1 MKKFYI
7 LLSLFP
13 LMNLKAQDVQKQP
26 IKLSE
31 NVSMQLGGFIR
42 VDAFHDSRLNSD
54 ATEGAFLIYP
64 LAKQNDAWGNDKNAV
79 SSANIT
85 ALASRLSA
93 KFFGPDVLGAQTS
106 ALLEFEFSGSS
117 SGTSS
122 LSKLR
127 HAWAKLSWPQH
138 ELLMG
143 RTWHPM
149 FSTSIMPAVI
159 SLNTGSPFV
168 VFNRSEQIRYSYK
181 PGIITLTAAAAYQT
195 DYQSYGQGSKGES
208 VKSMTY
214 QRKANLPDLSFVAE
228 YNANGLTAGF
238 AANYKRI
245 KPADSIAVHSA
256 GAPLNSKIKTDVN
269 MGSASAMFF
278 AKYQHGL
285 LTAMANGLFAQNM
298 GESLMP
304 GGYALIKNRTTIN
317 NEEYSPT
324 NHIIT
329 WANIVYGKQWEF
341 SLFAGYLKNLGTSA
355 KTTLS
360 GYFYGRSNDIDHLYR
375 ISTHVKYAVGRIQI
389 CPEIEYTSV
398 AYGKVD
404 YSNHMKVTNTYNV
417 SNTRFLLVSFFNF

>member
-1 MKKFYI
+1 
-7 LLSLFP
+7 
-13 LMNLKAQDVQKQP
+13 MNLKAQDIQKQP
-26 IKLSE
+26 VKLGE
-31 NVSMQLGGFIR
+31 NVLMQLGGFIR
-42 VDAFHDSRLNSD
+42 VDAFHDTRLNSD
-54 ATEGAFLIYP
+54 ASEGAFLMYP
-64 LAKQNDAWGNDKNAV
+64 LAKQNDAWGNDKNAAA
-79 SSANIT
+79 SSNIT

-93 KFFGPDVLGAQTS
+93 KFFGPEVLGAQTS
-106 ALLEFEFSGSS
+106 ALLEFDFSGSS

-149 FSTSIMPAVI
+149 FSTSVMPAVV

-168 VFNRSEQIRYSYK
+168 VFNRSEQIRYSFK
-181 PGIITLTAAAAYQT
+181 PGAITLTAAAVYQT
-195 DYQSYGQGSKGES
+195 DYQSFGQGTKGES

-214 QRKANLPDLSFVAE
+214 QRKADIPDLSLIAE
-228 YNANGLTAGF
+228 YNSNSITAGF

-245 KPADSIAVHSA
+245 KPADSIAIYSDGVPFS
-256 GAPLNSKIKTDVN
+256 SKIKTNVN
-269 MGSASAMFF
+269 VGSASAMVF

-285 LTAMANGLFAQNM
+285 FTAMANGLYAQNM

-304 GGYALIKNRTTIN
+304 GGYALTTNRTVTDK
-317 NEEYSPT
+317 EEYSPT

-329 WANIVYGKQWEF
+329 WANIVYGRQWEF
-341 SLFAGYLKNLGTSA
+341 SLFTGYLKNLGTSA
-355 KTTLS
+355 KTVLP

-375 ISTHVKYAVGRIQI
+375 VSAHVKYTMGRIQI

-398 AYGKVD
+398 TYGKVD
-404 YSNHMKVTNTYNV
+404 YNNHMKVTNTYNV
-417 SNTRFLLVSFFNF
+417 GNTRFLLVGIFNF